1 MNGLFICIC
10 TWPRVEMFT
19 TAGVTRLIMGAR
31 VGTAWP
37 DTTGGSTWARA
48 GKEAKLEAASTAAK
62 TMRFI
67 GYVLL
72 SLYMSGRWGF
82 GLGPLPKR
90 MSLDLSVLA
99 CDRNRVAPR
108 THVMRPLASLL
119 LRRRSSPHINVGAF
133 AAL

>member
-48 GKEAKLEAASTAAK
+48 GREAKLEATSTAAK

-72 SLYMSGRWGF
+72 SLYMPGRWGF
-82 GLGPLPKR
+82 DRELLPATHEPGFQCTCMRQKSCR
-90 MSLDLSVLA
+90 SPDS
-99 CDRNRVAPR
+99 CDAPGW
-108 THVMRPLASLL
+108 
-119 LRRRSSPHINVGAF
+119 LRSCS
-133 AAL
+133 AAGQ